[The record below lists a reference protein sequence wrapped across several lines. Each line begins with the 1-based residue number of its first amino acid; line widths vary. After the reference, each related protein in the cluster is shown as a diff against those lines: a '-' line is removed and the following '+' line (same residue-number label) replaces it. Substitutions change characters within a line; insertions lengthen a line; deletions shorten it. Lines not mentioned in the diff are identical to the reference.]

1 MILIGQYDSPYVRRV
16 GIALTLYG
24 YTFEHRPWSTFGD
37 GAKIEPFNPLR
48 RVPTLVLDNGEIV
61 LESAY
66 ALDWLDEQARALDDV
81 APLIA
86 ASGADRQKALY
97 YIALSTGF
105 SDKAIALFY
114 EQVLHKEKS
123 PVWLARC
130 ETQIAAV
137 LDVLENIRV
146 GAKTEWLL
154 GGAMT
159 HADIALACSLRHAR
173 EAHPVI
179 DFSQWPALA
188 FHSAQ
193 CERMEVFKLI
203 SQPFIGPKTED

>member
-24 YTFEHRPWSTFGD
+24 HTFEHRPWSTFGD
-37 GAKIEPFNPLR
+37 GDKIEPFNPLR
-48 RVPTLVLDNGEIV
+48 RVPTLVLGNGEII

-66 ALDWLDEQARALDDV
+66 ALDWLDEQARAADDIV
-81 APLIA
+81 PLIA
-86 ASGADRQKALY
+86 ASGPERQKALY
-97 YIALSTGF
+97 YIALTTGF

-123 PVWLARC
+123 PVWLERC
-130 ETQIAAV
+130 NTQISAV
-137 LDVLENIRV
+137 LNVLEKIR
-146 GAKTEWLL
+146 GAAKSRWLL
-154 GGAMT
+154 GGDMT

-173 EAHPVI
+173 EAHPAI

-193 CERMEVFKLI
+193 CERMEVFRHI

>member
-24 YTFEHRPWSTFGD
+24 YTFEHRPWSTFGEGD
-37 GAKIEPFNPLR
+37 KIEPFNPLR
-48 RVPTLVLDNGEIV
+48 RVPTLVLDNGEII

-66 ALDWLDEQARALDDV
+66 ALDWLDERARETDEV
-81 APLIA
+81 TPLIA
-86 ASGADRQKALY
+86 ASGSERQKTLY

-123 PVWLARC
+123 PIWLERC
-130 ETQIAAV
+130 NTQIAAV
-137 LDVLENIRV
+137 LDVLERIRA

-154 GGAMT
+154 GGSMT

-173 EAHPVI
+173 EAHPAI
-179 DFSQWPALA
+179 DFSKWPALV

-203 SQPFIGPKTED
+203 SQPFIGPNTKD